1 MINSEIVN
9 KTILHYFINQFFLEI
24 FIWFKKN
31 RQEYKLSITLKKKKK
46 TKKKNRFVCISVY
59 RAYFHFFL
67 LIHFNYFKLSNRKKR
82 SLQLLLAI
90 MKRKRKK
97 TLAFQLSL
105 RRNFQ
110 ISMRLKFY
118 FFSLLCALHHR
129 CNFYRC
135 VRSTSIAFA
144 INFIVSCSHF
154 AREHDLCSH

>member
-1 MINSEIVN
+1 MKLLIKRYFIISSINSFLKYSFDLRKIDKN
-9 KTILHYFINQFFLEI
+9 IN
-24 FIWFKKN
+24 
-31 RQEYKLSITLKKKKK
+31 YKKKKK

>member
-1 MINSEIVN
+1 MINSEVVN

-31 RQEYKLSITLKKKKK
+31 RQEYKLQEEEKNEEKESIRLHKYIVHIFIFSYSSILIIL
-46 TKKKNRFVCISVY
+46 NY
-59 RAYFHFFL
+59 R
-67 LIHFNYFKLSNRKKR
+67 IGKKR

-90 MKRKRKK
+90 IKRKKK